1 MRAVL
6 WIGVMVVAL
15 PAAAANAQT
24 KAPAVDC
31 SKATATSE
39 LNLCSEQELAR
50 EDVALNAVYK
60 KVLAKIA
67 ASDQEKPYDAKAW
80 EKALR
85 ESQRAW
91 VLWRDTDCKGLIPF
105 DWTGGTATT
114 GAVLGCMSTKTKE
127 RATDLR
133 ARFGVE

>member
-6 WIGVMVVAL
+6 AIGAMCAGVAVG
-15 PAAAANAQT
+15 PAAAQT
-24 KAPAVDC
+24 KAPKVDC
-31 SKATATSE
+31 SKAMATFE
-39 LNLCSEQELAR
+39 LNICAEQELAR
-50 EDVALNAVYK
+50 EDAALNAVYK

-67 ASDQEKPYDAKAW
+67 ASDGEKPYDPKAW

-91 VLWRDTDCKGLIPF
+91 VLWRDADCKGLIPF

-114 GAVLGCMSTKTKE
+114 GVVLGCMSSKTKD
-127 RATDLR
+127 RAADLR
-133 ARFGVE
+133 ARFEVE